1 MLRDIEKD
9 ENTDTETKTERHG
22 SREIEVPTDKK

>member
-22 SREIEVPTDKK
+22 SRDAEDQTDKK